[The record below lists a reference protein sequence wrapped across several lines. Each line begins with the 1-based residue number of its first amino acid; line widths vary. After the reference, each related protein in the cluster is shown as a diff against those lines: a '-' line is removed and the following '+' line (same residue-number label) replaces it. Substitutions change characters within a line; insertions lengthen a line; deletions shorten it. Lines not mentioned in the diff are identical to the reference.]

1 MLPQEGFQ
9 FSKVTDVM
17 TCIVAARNARPYD
30 LHRRDPQPVAS
41 LDLGIRIVAHH
52 QHLFRSELVSIQN
65 PRKDAL
71 FAFSVG
77 FINRIHVDCRKESL
91 KPECLNL
98 AFLKSPKARSHQEA
112 RDRQFCQR
120 VKVGIAAHRRGYLQS
135 NTHRPTGGE
144 HVLRESVLF
153 SYEIQWV
160 APAIGKRLRKRL
172 VRKPAMVYSS
182 DRVKDGSKSPF
193 PGSS

>member
-77 FINRIHVDCRKESL
+77 FINRIHVDCRKEPL
-91 KPECLNL
+91 KPERLNL
-98 AFLKSPKARSHQEA
+98 AFLKPSKAR
-112 RDRQFCQR
+112 
-120 VKVGIAAHRRGYLQS
+120 
-135 NTHRPTGGE
+135 
-144 HVLRESVLF
+144 
-153 SYEIQWV
+153 
-160 APAIGKRLRKRL
+160 
-172 VRKPAMVYSS
+172 
-182 DRVKDGSKSPF
+182 KSPGSAR
-193 PGSS
+193 PGVLAACEDRHNRAWAWPLPVEHTQPNLRRACPP